1 MQPHSIF
8 EGYYGELAATLAKF
22 RNLWFHTGDLGRI
35 DEDDY
40 FYFEDRK
47 DDYLR
52 RRGENISSYEVE
64 TAIVRHPAVLQVGV
78 VGVSSEMAE
87 QEVKASVVLKEGAAL
102 DYVEFIEHCIANMP
116 YFAVPRY
123 VEFVHQLPFT
133 PSGKLQKEKLR
144 SAGVDGCWDREKA
157 GILLSGRT
165 RAATR
170 SRST

>member
-8 EGYYGELAATLAKF
+8 EGYYREPEATATKF

-64 TAIVRHPAVLQVGV
+64 TAIVKHPAVLQVGV
-78 VGVSSEMAE
+78 VGVESEMAE
-87 QEVKASVVLKEGAAL
+87 QEVKASIVLRDGVTL
-102 DYVEFIEHCIANMP
+102 DQVDLIDHCIKTMP

-123 VEFVHQLPFT
+123 VEYLESLPFT
-133 PSGKLQKEKLR
+133 PSGKMQKEKLR
-144 SAGVDGCWDREKA
+144 ATGAEGCWDREAA
-157 GILLSGRT
+157 GIRLSGKT
-165 RAATR
+165 PTSGDGVTA
-170 SRST
+170 